1 MTLILVS
8 ESVPVNG
15 FENFAT
21 MPCSELGVE
30 NPENN
35 GLKLVLPLTL
45 RNHWA
50 IGGGQYPLQY
60 KSGQSLED
68 QW

>member
-1 MTLILVS
+1 MTLSLVS
-8 ESVPVNG
+8 ESVPVNC

-21 MPCSELGVE
+21 MPCPELGVE

-45 RNHWA
+45 RNHWKFPNLRSVSE
-50 IGGGQYPLQY
+50 GEERVTG
-60 KSGQSLED
+60 
-68 QW
+68 

>member
-45 RNHWA
+45 RNHCRTFDLFGVLLGRA
-50 IGGGQYPLQY
+50 GIGYAAEQ
-60 KSGQSLED
+60 
-68 QW
+68 